1 MQVTVRLFA
10 RQRELAGWR
19 LRTFEL
25 PDAATVAQAWD
36 RLVDELP
43 ALGPGRDSVR
53 FARNTTYVDAD
64 ERLADGDEL
73 AIIPPVAGGADR
85 VGSAGAGGSADAT
98 GSAGATGRAGAAG
111 SGAGA
116 GFRRLELRA
125 DAFDEALLAELR
137 ATVPS
142 TADGALVLFVGQTR
156 ESPGTPASGE
166 EAESA
171 RFAGRSVEGLEY
183 EAYEAMA
190 LPVLGQIADEIAERF
205 GVTRL
210 AILHRTWSVPL
221 GDASVIIAA
230 AAAHR
235 GAAFDACRYAIE
247 ELKAR
252 APIWK
257 SERFSDG
264 AVWVGA
270 PARHGPLDAA
280 HPRTEEP

>member
-1 MQVTVRLFA
+1 LTPTND
-10 RQRELAGWR
+10 WR
-19 LRTFEL
+19 
-25 PDAATVAQAWD
+25 
-36 RLVDELP
+36 
-43 ALGPGRDSVR
+43 
-53 FARNTTYVDAD
+53 
-64 ERLADGDEL
+64 DGEEL
-73 AIIPPVAGGADR
+73 AIIPPVPGGADEKLGDDDGPAT
-85 VGSAGAGGSADAT
+85 VPPDSGGAGL
-98 GSAGATGRAGAAG
+98 
-111 SGAGA
+111 
-116 GFRRLELRA
+116 RRLELRA
-125 DAFDEALLAELR
+125 DAFDEGLLAELR

-142 TADGALVLFVGQTR
+142 TADGAVVLFVGQTR
-156 ESPGTPASGE
+156 ESPGTPAPGE
-166 EAESA
+166 EAEGA
-171 RFAGRSVEGLEY
+171 RFAGRLVEGLEY

-210 AILHRTWSVPL
+210 AILHRTGSVPL

-270 PARHGPLDAA
+270 PARHGPLDD
-280 HPRTEEP
+280 PQSGTEEP